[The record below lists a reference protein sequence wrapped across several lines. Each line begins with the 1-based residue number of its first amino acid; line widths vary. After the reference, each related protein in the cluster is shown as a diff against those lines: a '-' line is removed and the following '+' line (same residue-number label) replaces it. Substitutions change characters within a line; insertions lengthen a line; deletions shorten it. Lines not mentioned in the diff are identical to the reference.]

1 MMLQTDT
8 QSKGSIQNMVFD
20 VEEKKIVLVQ
30 ISIS

>member
-8 QSKGSIQNMVFD
+8 QYEGSIQNMIFD
-20 VEEKKIVLVQ
+20 VEEEKIVLVQ